1 MKIFKKIIAAVAAAA
16 IAITALPMLA
26 FGAEDWMAKAKV
38 IQPDK
43 EYNFTLPDNTSETVD
58 DNVNIALHISLK
70 NFEQQCNGINIHK
83 A

>member
-16 IAITALPMLA
+16 IAITALPMSA

-43 EYNFTLPDNTSETVD
+43 EYSFTLPDNTSETVEYKLD
-58 DNVNIALHISLK
+58 IQPSV
-70 NFEQQCNGINIHK
+70 
-83 A
+83 